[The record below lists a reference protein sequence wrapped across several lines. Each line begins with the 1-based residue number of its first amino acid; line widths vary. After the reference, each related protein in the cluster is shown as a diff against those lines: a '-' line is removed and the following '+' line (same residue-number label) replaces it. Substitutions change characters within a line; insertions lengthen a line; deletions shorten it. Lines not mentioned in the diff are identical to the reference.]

1 MTKRHGFTLAE
12 VLITLGIIGVVAA
25 MTIPTLISN
34 TNSAKFRSQFKKS
47 LSTVNQA
54 ALMSVAQYEFDYA
67 ATDHVCAEAGEGED
81 PGDMGTENANS
92 IMTFCSIYNGT
103 LSGATPVKDLSTL
116 TSNKGDTYKIMPRS
130 TLIKGATIDTEL
142 EPANN
147 YYAYTLADGSLV
159 AFPKT
164 AQKCTVPLGSTV
176 AQKAA
181 ADDTFKANCIG
192 FIDVNGATLP
202 NTEVSCDTMTDTGVI
217 GSKSCVVPN
226 DAAHM
231 TDIFPVAFHDST
243 VEPITNA
250 AQYILTTAK

>member
-1 MTKRHGFTLAE
+1 MNKRFGFTLAE

-34 TNSAKFRSQFKKS
+34 TNSAKFRSQFKKT

-67 ATDHVCAEAGEGED
+67 ATNSSCTADSATD
-81 PGDMGTENANS
+81 NANNVMS
-92 IMTFCSIYNGT
+92 FCSIYNGT
-103 LSGATPVKDLSTL
+103 LSGANLETNLGGLSSQKGNYAITKKSDVLQDLD
-116 TSNKGDTYKIMPRS
+116 K
-130 TLIKGATIDTEL
+130 
-142 EPANN
+142 
-147 YYAYTLADGSLV
+147 YYAYSLADGSLV

-164 AQKCTVPLGSTV
+164 ALGCTVPLGSTV

-181 ADDTFKANCIG
+181 DTTFKANCIG

-202 NTEVSCDTMTDTGVI
+202 NTEVSCDTATTAVI
-217 GSKSCVVPN
+217 GTACTVPN